1 LITCVSYASGDTWT
15 KDQYGMKLPHRRLRQ
30 SVGVALGALLVS
42 GIPAISAPDPA
53 AAATTP
59 ATFTDAYGPQAL
71 TFYTPISGQTAA
83 IGTSRTVHIELGAG
97 SGVPYVQLAFS
108 ADGGS
113 TWTNIGSRQAGG
125 GVIDVDWTA
134 PATDEPVIL
143 QATGYTAAALGS
155 QIGSPVTENITLSRT
170 SGTRFTFTS
179 PKSAS
184 SQIGVFTRK
193 DGHSY
198 AAVSG
203 TTSGDMAPTVVDAA
217 HTPPAPPTAL
227 PAPAGVFRPGT
238 TGSFT
243 DPVDL
248 SAYNSLG
255 VPTQAAVRGSD
266 GTSSNATTTS
276 LYQQVVTA
284 VKATATPVD
293 GSDQVAIGA
302 TVTDQYGLPVVGA
315 PVRLGGHVAGVS
327 TSPNQLAITNALG
340 QVSFPGVYGTGWY
353 DVYADLN
360 VNATHGSK
368 EPGFQVVVGTVSYA
382 APGKAFYH
390 SDKPIKKAGGV
401 YADALKGTR
410 AAAARGYT
418 WIDQDGQLAYKT
430 NARLRAGVGRVSQAS
445 DLVWVNAHGAPF
457 NPKWLRKK
465 KKKNRFEDHPWSSL
479 KKHAGLRDVDK
490 TFRQNAAYHLSVEW
504 EVKDV
509 HPFSKATALDA
520 AFANLATAARTYYG
534 AAWADRVQVK
544 VLSNLHGG
552 QKYALKVLKHAH
564 DFGFT
569 TLYLARGQATHAQ
582 IPASKQKYVTYVRG
596 AQAGYYPAIPVP
608 GQSLVV
614 P

>member
-1 LITCVSYASGDTWT
+1 
-15 KDQYGMKLPHRRLRQ
+15 MKLPHRRITR
-30 SVGVALGALLVS
+30 SVGVAIGALLVS
-42 GIPAISAPDPA
+42 GIPAISATGPA
-53 AAATTP
+53 AAATIP
-59 ATFTDAYGPQAL
+59 ATFTDAFGQTAL
-71 TFYTPISGQTAA
+71 TFYTPIEGQTASIA
-83 IGTSRTVHIELGAG
+83 GGRPVHIEVGAG
-97 SGVPYVQLAFS
+97 SEVPFVQLAYTT
-108 ADGGS
+108 ATDP
-113 TWTNIGSRQAGG
+113 TPVNIGDRQAGA

-134 PATDEPVIL
+134 PTADEPVTL
-143 QATGYTAAALGS
+143 QATGYATKTGNDPITA
-155 QIGSPVTENITLSRT
+155 PVTKSITLSRT
-170 SGTRFTFTS
+170 AGTRFTFTD
-179 PKSAS
+179 PKTSSA
-184 SQIGVFTRK
+184 QIGVFIRK

-203 TTSGDMAPTVVDAA
+203 TTSGTVAPTVVDAA
-217 HTPPAPPTAL
+217 HTAPAPPTSL
-227 PAPAGVFRPGT
+227 PAPAGVFPAGT
-238 TGSFT
+238 ASSFT
-243 DPVDL
+243 EPVDL
-248 SAYNSLG
+248 SAYNYLG
-255 VPTQAAVRGSD
+255 VPTQAAVRVSD
-266 GTSSNATTTS
+266 NVSSDATVTS

-284 VKATATPVD
+284 VRATATPIP
-293 GSDQVAIGA
+293 GTSAQTISA

-327 TSPNQLAITNALG
+327 SSPNQLAITNALG
-340 QVSFPGVYGTGWY
+340 QVTFPGAYSTGWY

-360 VNATHGSK
+360 VNANHGGK
-368 EPGFQVVVGTVSYA
+368 EPGFQVIVGTVSYA

-401 YADALKGTR
+401 YADAVRGTR

-430 NARLRAGVGRVSQAS
+430 TARLRAGVARVSQAS

-457 NPKWLRKK
+457 NPKWLKKK

-509 HPFSKATALDA
+509 RPFSKASALDA

-564 DFGFT
+564 KFGFT
-569 TLYLARGQATHAQ
+569 TIFLARGQATHSQ
-582 IPASKQKYVTYVRG
+582 IPASKQKFVTYVRG
-596 AQAGYYPAIPVP
+596 AQAGYYPGIPVP
-608 GQSLVV
+608 GQSIVV

>member
-1 LITCVSYASGDTWT
+1 
-15 KDQYGMKLPHRRLRQ
+15 MKLPHRRISQ
-30 SVGVALGALLVS
+30 GIGVAIGALLVS
-42 GIPAISAPDPA
+42 GIPAISATDPA
-53 AAATTP
+53 AAATIPT
-59 ATFTDAYGPQAL
+59 TFTDAYGPQAL
-71 TFYTPISGQTAA
+71 TFYTPIANQTAPTGG
-83 IGTSRTVHIELGAG
+83 IGTVHIEVGAG
-97 SGVPYVQLAFS
+97 SEVPFVQLAYS
-108 ADGGS
+108 ADNGV
-113 TWTNIGSRQAGG
+113 TWTNIPGGRQAGA
-125 GVIDVDWTA
+125 GVIDVDWR
-134 PATDEPVIL
+134 PSIDGPVIL
-143 QATGYTAAALGS
+143 RATGYGS
-155 QIGSPVTENITLSRT
+155 LTGADQIGSPVTEPITLSRT
-170 SGTRFTFTS
+170 AGTRFTFTN
-179 PKSAS
+179 PKTSSA
-184 SQIGVFTRK
+184 QIGVFTRK

-203 TTSGDMAPTVVDAA
+203 TTSGTTAPTVVDAA
-217 HTPPAPPTAL
+217 HTPPAAPTSLA
-227 PAPAGVFRPGT
+227 APAGVFPAGT
-238 TGSFT
+238 ASSFT
-243 DPVDL
+243 EPVDL
-248 SAYNSLG
+248 SAYG
-255 VPTQAAVRGSD
+255 VNPTQAAVRVSD
-266 GTSSNATTTS
+266 GTSSDATVTS

-284 VKATATPVD
+284 VQATATPVP
-293 GSDQVAIGA
+293 GTSAKTISA

-340 QVSFPGVYGTGWY
+340 QVTFPGAYSTGWY

-360 VNATHGSK
+360 VNANHGGK
-368 EPGFQVVVGTVSYA
+368 EPGFQVIVGTVSYA

-418 WIDQDGQLAYKT
+418 WIDQDGQIAYKT
-430 NARLRAGVGRVSQAS
+430 GARMRAGVGRISQAS

-457 NPKWLRKK
+457 NPKWLKKK

-509 HPFSKATALDA
+509 HPFSKAAALDA
-520 AFANLATAARTYYG
+520 AFANLATAAQTYYG
-534 AAWADRVQVK
+534 ADWADRVQVK

-564 DFGFT
+564 LHGFT
-569 TLYLARGQATHAQ
+569 TIYLARGQATHSQ
-582 IPASKQKYVTYVRG
+582 IPASKQKFVTYVRG
-596 AQAGYYPAIPVP
+596 AQVGYYPAIPVP

-614 P
+614 S

>member
-1 LITCVSYASGDTWT
+1 
-15 KDQYGMKLPHRRLRQ
+15 M
-30 SVGVALGALLVS
+30 ALGALLVS
-42 GIPAISAPDPA
+42 GIPAIAVTDPA
-53 AAATTP
+53 AAAGTPTFTP

-71 TFYTPISGQTAA
+71 TFYTPIAGQTASA
-83 IGTSRTVHIELGAG
+83 ATGRVHIELGAG
-97 SGVPYVQLAFS
+97 SQVADVQLAYTTP
-108 ADGGS
+108 ANPIP
-113 TWTNIGSRQAGG
+113 TNIGTSQPGG
-125 GVIDVDWTA
+125 GVIDADWTA
-134 PATDEPVIL
+134 PSTDGPVTL
-143 QATGYTAAALGS
+143 QATGHNTAGVP
-155 QIGSPVTENITLSRT
+155 IGPVTATITLSHT

-179 PKSAS
+179 PKNS
-184 SQIGVFTRK
+184 STQIGVYTRK

-203 TTSGDMAPTVVDAA
+203 TTTGTTAPTVVDAA
-217 HTPPAPPTAL
+217 HTAPAAPTSL
-227 PAPAGVFRPGT
+227 PAPAGVFPAGSAA
-238 TGSFT
+238 SFT
-243 DPVDL
+243 EPVDL

-255 VPTQAAVRGSD
+255 VPTQAAVRVSD
-266 GTSSNATTTS
+266 GTSSNATVTA

-284 VKATATPVD
+284 VQATATPVA
-293 GSDQVAIGA
+293 GTNAQTIAA

-327 TSPNQLAITNALG
+327 SSPNLLGITNALG
-340 QVSFPGVYGTGWY
+340 QVTFPGAFSTGWY

-368 EPGFQVVVGTVSYA
+368 EPGFQVIVGTVSYA

-410 AAAARGYT
+410 DAAARGYT

-430 NARLRAGVGRVSQAS
+430 GARMRAGVARISQAS
-445 DLVWVNAHGAPF
+445 DLVWVNAHGSPF
-457 NPKWLRKK
+457 NPKWLKKK

-479 KKHAGLRDVDK
+479 RKHAGLRDVAT

-509 HPFSKATALDA
+509 RPFSKATALDA
-520 AFANLATAARTYYG
+520 AFANLVTAAQTYYG
-534 AAWADRVQVK
+534 SAWADRVQVK
-544 VLSNLHGG
+544 VLSNLRGG

-564 DFGFT
+564 KYGFT
-569 TLYLARGQATHAQ
+569 TIFLARGQATHAQ
-582 IPASKQKYVTYVRG
+582 IPASKQQYVTYVRG

-608 GQSLVV
+608 GQSVV
-614 P
+614 IP